1 MSHLTTLAHGSV
13 EASKTN
19 FHYLIRV
26 FQPKLGKKSRKNCIN
41 LIYLE
46 NKEKLHKMTVRT
58 QTKKITG
65 NLLHLP
71 LFGNKRLIYF

>member
-26 FQPKLGKKSRKNCIN
+26 FQPKLG
-41 LIYLE
+41 E
-46 NKEKLHKMTVRT
+46 VAG
-58 QTKKITG
+58 KIVS
-65 NLLHLP
+65 
-71 LFGNKRLIYF
+71 I